1 MSRQNPAQVVAAP
14 PVPLGDNAQVAART
28 LYWMGWRI
36 KSIATLLELPRTT
49 VQGWKD
55 SGKWEEASALDR
67 VEGSLECRMVQLIFK
82 TDKDGKDFKEIDLL
96 GRQMTEI
103 AKQRHYEE
111 TGKLKDLNHKL
122 GNRGKGERA
131 PNKPNQVTDEQTE
144 KLIEAFHANLFAYQK
159 VWYRAGL
166 HHRIRNILKSRQIG
180 ATWYFAR
187 EALIDALETGRNQ
200 IFLSASKNQALVFR
214 RYIVQFAADVAGV
227 ELTGDPIVLPN
238 GAELRFLG
246 TNSRTAQSYHGNIYL
261 DEYFWIH
268 RFIEF
273 RKVASGMAMHKQW
286 RQTYFSTPSSKQ
298 HQAYKFWTGDLQ
310 NQKRPKAE
318 RVKFD
323 SSHAALKDG
332 RLCEDGQWRQ
342 VVTVED
348 ALEGGCDL
356 FDLDQLRIEYTQ
368 DEYENLLMCQFI
380 DDTQSAFSVSELMS
394 CMIDTEELWLDHR
407 PYSPRP
413 LGNHPVWVGYDPALS
428 GDSAGL
434 VVVAA
439 PSTPGGKLRGI
450 ERIQFQGADFTAQAE
465 YVRDEILTR
474 YNVEYLGI
482 DATGMGVGFY
492 EEVCKFYPA
501 ATKLIYSPEL
511 KSQFVLKAKDVIH
524 KGRLE
529 FDLSWTDVVA
539 SFVAIHKTLTNSE
552 RAVTYKASRSE
563 ETGHADLAWAFMHAL
578 HHEPLAIGDQ
588 SQNMMEMY
596 E

>member
-36 KSIATLLELPRTT
+36 KSIATFLELPRTT

-55 SGKWEEASALDR
+55 TCKWEEASALDR

-131 PNKPNQVTDEQTE
+131 PNKPNQVDEEQIE
-144 KLIEAFHANLFAYQK
+144 KLIEAFHANLFEYQK

-214 RYIVQFAADVAGV
+214 QYIVQFAADVAGV
-227 ELTGDPIVLPN
+227 ELTGDPIILPN

-273 RKVASGMAMHKQW
+273 RKVASGMAMHKKW
-286 RQTYFSTPSSKQ
+286 RQTYISTPSSKQ
-298 HQAYKFWTGDLQ
+298 HQAYKFWTGALY
-310 NQKRPKAE
+310 NISRRKEE
-318 RVKFD
+318 RVNFD
-323 SSHAALKDG
+323 TGHAALKDG

-348 ALEGGCDL
+348 ALAGGCDL
-356 FDLDQLRIEYTQ
+356 FDLDQLRIEYSP

>member
-1 MSRQNPAQVVAAP
+1 MARQNSTQLAAAP
-14 PVPLGDNAQVAART
+14 PVPIGDNAQVAART

-36 KSIATLLELPRTT
+36 KSIAEFLELPRTT

-55 SGKWEEASALDR
+55 TGKWEEYSALDR
-67 VEGSLECRMVQLIFK
+67 VEGSLESRMVQLIFK
-82 TDKDGKDFKEIDLL
+82 NDKEGRDFKEIDLL

-103 AKQRHYEE
+103 AKQKHYQE
-111 TGKLKDLNHKL
+111 TGKLKDLNHKI
-122 GNRGKGERA
+122 GNRGKGERT
-131 PNKPNQVTDEQTE
+131 PNQPNQIDDEQQQQ
-144 KLIEAFHANLFAYQK
+144 LIEAFNAGLFEYQR
-159 VWYRAGL
+159 VWFRAGQ

-214 RYIVQFAADVAGV
+214 QYIVQFVLDSTGV
-227 ELTGDPIVLPN
+227 QLTGDPILLPN

-273 RKVASGMAMHKQW
+273 RKVASGMAMHKKW
-286 RQTYFSTPSSKQ
+286 RQTYISTPSSKQ
-298 HQAYKFWTGDLQ
+298 HQAYKFWTGGLF
-310 NQKRPKAE
+310 NISRRKEE
-318 RVKFD
+318 RVNFD
-323 SSHAALKDG
+323 TGHAALKNG

-356 FDLDQLRIEYTQ
+356 FDLDQLRIEYSPQ
-368 DEYENLLMCQFI
+368 EFDNLLMCMFI
-380 DDTQSAFSVSELMS
+380 DDTQSAFTVSELMS
-394 CMIDTEELWLDHR
+394 CMVDTEELWTDMR

-428 GDSAGL
+428 GDTAGL

-439 PSTPGGKLRGI
+439 PSAPGGLLRAV
-450 ERIQFQGADFTAQAE
+450 ERIQFQGSDFTAQAA
-465 YVRDEILTR
+465 YLKDEILTR

-482 DATGMGVGFY
+482 DATGMGVGFF
-492 EEVCKFYPA
+492 EEVVKFYPA
-501 ATKLIYSPEL
+501 ATKLLYTPEL

-524 KGRLE
+524 KGRLQ

-552 RAVTYKASRSE
+552 RAVTYKAERSE

-578 HHEPLAIGDQ
+578 HHEPLAISEQ
-588 SQNMMEMY
+588 SENMMELY